1 MVESLTSDF
10 EAKISLLQL
19 TSRHQVVSVRR
30 GPETTERPLSETVK
44 QPHTYM
50 QIHGKRDREDLM
62 KTNVQ
67 EFVTFVSLF
76 LSCQQWRAWHTHKRC
91 FLSLLSPFTQPF
103 QPAVDGSL
111 QMFLIFKSHGDSQSL
126 FFCVSEGLF

>member
-1 MVESLTSDF
+1 
-10 EAKISLLQL
+10 
-19 TSRHQVVSVRR
+19 
-30 GPETTERPLSETVK
+30 
-44 QPHTYM
+44 
-50 QIHGKRDREDLM
+50 M

-76 LSCQQWRAWHTHKRC
+76 LSCQQWRAWHAHKRC

-111 QMFLIFKSHGDSQSL
+111 QMFLSL
-126 FFCVSEGLF
+126 TETHNRCFFVFQRDFSEPSVTCMAALSVAKYAYS

>member
-1 MVESLTSDF
+1 
-10 EAKISLLQL
+10 
-19 TSRHQVVSVRR
+19 
-30 GPETTERPLSETVK
+30 
-44 QPHTYM
+44 
-50 QIHGKRDREDLM
+50 M

-76 LSCQQWRAWHTHKRC
+76 LSCQQWRAWHAHKRC

-126 FFCVSEGLF
+126 FFLFFRGTFLNHLSPAWLRFLWLNMHLHEFR